1 MDGNHRTPH
10 VVDFS
15 AGRARVLVPFPAVSG
30 SGEHVGGTW
39 GTDPVKPSESR
50 SIATAEAWLVK
61 RKWKAWC

>member
-39 GTDPVKPSESR
+39 GTDPVKPSER
-50 SIATAEAWLVK
+50 GSIATAEA
-61 RKWKAWC
+61 